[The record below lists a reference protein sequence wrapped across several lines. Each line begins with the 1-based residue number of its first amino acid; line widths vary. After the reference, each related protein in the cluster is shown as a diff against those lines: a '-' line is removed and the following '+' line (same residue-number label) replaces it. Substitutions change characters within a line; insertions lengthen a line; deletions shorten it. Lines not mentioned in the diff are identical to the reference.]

1 LRPNLRP
8 NLRASFAEYKRAIR
22 LEDEPYWGQT
32 TAVSETAD
40 YPIPESGLGLKGPVS
55 RPELGTLPIRGDL
68 AHIALAQR
76 YLVPHYVV
84 PHVFHVGDTNT
95 PLRCAADEES
105 ETVAELSAGSRFEV
119 LDLAGDWYW
128 GCIGPEGPT
137 GYVAKGAL
145 AAPDNSQDA

>member
-1 LRPNLRP
+1 M
-8 NLRASFAEYKRAIR
+8 
-22 LEDEPYWGQT
+22 
-32 TAVSETAD
+32 
-40 YPIPESGLGLKGPVS
+40 GLKGPVS

-68 AHIALAQR
+68 AHIALATR

-84 PHVFHVGDTNT
+84 PHIYHIGDADT
-95 PLRCAADEES
+95 PLKSAPETGAD
-105 ETVAELSAGSRFEV
+105 TVMQLAAGSRFEV

-145 AAPDNSQDA
+145 VPQAA